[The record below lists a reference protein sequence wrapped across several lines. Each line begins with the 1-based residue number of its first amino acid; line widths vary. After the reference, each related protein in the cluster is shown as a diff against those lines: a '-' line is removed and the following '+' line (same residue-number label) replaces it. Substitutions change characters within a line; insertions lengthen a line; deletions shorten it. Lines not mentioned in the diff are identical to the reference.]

1 MTIDIFT
8 VTERFRHSRTRD
20 QAAQIAPVHA
30 AGSVVIRV
38 EEEGVLRNRG
48 PVILLPGLEDECF
61 KKPSRVGQ
69 VPLRRADIWHRLD
82 NAIFRLEIA
91 DQQAG
96 NITPLM
102 KRWTK
107 AWRAR

>member
-1 MTIDIFT
+1 MAIDIFAI
-8 VTERFRHSRTRD
+8 TERFRDGRPRD
-20 QAAQIAPVHA
+20 QAAQIAPVNA

-38 EEEGVLRNRG
+38 EEERVLGNRW

-91 DQQAG
+91 REQSG
-96 NITPLM
+96 KITHIM
-102 KRWTK
+102 KMCEECFC
-107 AWRAR
+107 A